1 MPVAA
6 SDVLWKLSIKTGT
19 AGNQSAQPD
28 PNASLGKYI
37 STTQWAGG
45 VIHDL
50 FDIVSDAESSAGDTE
65 YRCIFIHNNH
75 ATITITDV
83 EVWINAE
90 TGGGASLAL
99 SADTTAAS
107 AIGSASAQAKE
118 VADENT
124 APTAQTFTSPTAS
137 PGISLGSIAPGQC
150 KAFWIRRTV
159 PAATTAMSNDG
170 ATLRLKFVTT

>member
-6 SDVLWKLSIKTGT
+6 TDVLWKLSTKAGT
-19 AGNQSAQPD
+19 AGNQNAQAD

-37 STTQWAGG
+37 STTVWAGG
-45 VIHDL
+45 TLHDL
-50 FDIVSDAESSAGDTE
+50 FDIVSDAESSVGDVE
-65 YRCIFIHNNH
+65 YRCLFVHNNH

-83 EVWINAE
+83 EVWIAAE
-90 TGGGASLAL
+90 TAGGATLAL

-107 AIGSASAQAKE
+107 VIGATAAQAKE

-124 APTAQTFTSPTAS
+124 APATQTFTSPTAS

-150 KAFWIRRTV
+150 RAFWIRRTV
-159 PAATTAMSNDG
+159 PAAAAAQSNDG
-170 ATLRLKFVTT
+170 GTLRLKFVTT